1 MYIRRRIVGCRLP
14 GTGVY
19 VYIVAES
26 DDVISELK
34 TELTQDSRNALSAG
48 SAVTQNLEIPRNWE
62 QNETTFYYVIT
73 FSHEFWYFFM
83 QQFSDC
89 TLYVYSR

>member
-1 MYIRRRIVGCRLP
+1 MKVLVMYYQVMISFSLSTSDRICTYVVASLVVVYRASGP
-14 GTGVY
+14 VY

-48 SAVTQNLEIPRNWE
+48 SAVTQNLEIPRN
-62 QNETTFYYVIT
+62 
-73 FSHEFWYFFM
+73 
-83 QQFSDC
+83 
-89 TLYVYSR
+89 